1 MRRSRRSSR
10 DELVFTPVT
19 TNEWADLETLFSA
32 LPAPTM
38 CWCMYWRKTRSEWGG
53 HAEENKAAM
62 RAIVESGRVPGILAY
77 KGGQAVGWCSVAPRS
92 EFPGLDRSPILKRID
107 DEPVWSITCFVIA
120 KEWRRGGVASA
131 LAQEAINYAS
141 QNGAQIIEAYPLT
154 NEDGKYRMVGES
166 FMGFVSTFQRLGF
179 RQVSNRSRV
188 RNIMRLCVSPAI
200 ETAGET

>member
-1 MRRSRRSSR
+1 M
-10 DELVFTPVT
+10 FTPVT

-32 LPAPTM
+32 LPAPSM
-38 CWCMYWRKTRSEWGG
+38 CWCMYWRKTRSEWWG

-92 EFPGLDRSPILKRID
+92 EFPGLDRSPTLKRID